1 MSPPISP
8 VCRLR
13 ASFAAGPGE
22 DIAPSSCRSIESSR
36 SHAIR

>member
-1 MSPPISP
+1 
-8 VCRLR
+8 LR